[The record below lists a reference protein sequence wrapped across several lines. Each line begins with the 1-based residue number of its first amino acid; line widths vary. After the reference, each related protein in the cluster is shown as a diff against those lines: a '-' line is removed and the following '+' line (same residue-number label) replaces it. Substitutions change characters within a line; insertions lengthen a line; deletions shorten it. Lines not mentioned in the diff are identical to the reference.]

1 MTAALVGTIAANA
14 FYLTMS
20 FYYFFAFALL
30 ALAAPIVFGR
40 RLDGARSSGGTGFA
54 GAGAGQPR
62 RLT

>member
-1 MTAALVGTIAANA
+1 MIPLSWGLIAALAGTLAANL

-30 ALAAPIVFGR
+30 ALAAPIVF
-40 RLDGARSSGGTGFA
+40 A
-54 GAGAGQPR
+54 R

>member
-40 RLDGARSSGGTGFA
+40 RLDGALRSGGTGFA
-54 GAGAGQPR
+54 GAGAGKR
-62 RLT
+62 AG